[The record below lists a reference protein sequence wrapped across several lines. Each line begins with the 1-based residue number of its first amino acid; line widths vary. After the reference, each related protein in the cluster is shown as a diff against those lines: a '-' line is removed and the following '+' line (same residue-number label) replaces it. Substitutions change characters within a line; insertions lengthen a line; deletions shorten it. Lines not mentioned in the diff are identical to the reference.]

1 MGGRD
6 TRGVG
11 FGTDLGVTLRP
22 ELRVTPALIQTMEVV
37 ALPLMELEVRVW
49 QLLEENPFLELDE
62 ERWREEREGEG
73 EETPWWER
81 LEDRGET
88 LHEHLEAQLA
98 LAEFP
103 ARVVEAARALL
114 PYMDSRGFLALDL
127 EELASH
133 LPFSLEEL
141 EKGRWVLASLDP
153 LGCGARDV
161 KESLLFQARIRF
173 PQDKRLEGLLER
185 GWELL
190 LRGMRGRLATRLR
203 LSSQELDEVIQRLR
217 ELTPYPGGGF
227 STGNDGVPGLRPD
240 ILVEYVGEEPV
251 VCLAGDRV
259 PPLKVRKMTLRG
271 AGDESLQYFRTE
283 RAKALGLMRGVMLR
297 KRYLRRLGLLLA
309 EIHKEFLL
317 GKRDAPMPLS
327 VSDMVGALGISEA
340 TVNRLITGK
349 YLHTPRGTFPLRA
362 LFQGERGGIK
372 ELIKNLVAGEDRAHP
387 LGDGEIARKLKERGY
402 KVARRTVAKYRE
414 EMNIPSRRKRW
425 SV

>member
-1 MGGRD
+1 MGGKD
-6 TRGVG
+6 TRGIG
-11 FGTDLGVTLRP
+11 FGADLGVTLRP

-62 ERWREEREGEG
+62 ERWREEREEG
-73 EETPWWER
+73 DEETPWWER

-98 LAEFP
+98 VAEFP

-114 PYMDSRGFLALDL
+114 SYVDSKGFLILDL
-127 EELASH
+127 EELASQ

-141 EKGRWVLASLDP
+141 EKGRWALASLDP

-203 LSSQELDEVIQRLR
+203 LSPQELDEVIQRLR
-217 ELTPYPGGGF
+217 ELTPYPGSGF
-227 STGNDGVPGLRPD
+227 STGNDGVPGIRPD
-240 ILVEYVGEEPV
+240 LFVEYVGKEPV
-251 VCLAGDRV
+251 VYLAVDRV
-259 PPLKVRKMTLRG
+259 PPLKVRKVSLKG
-271 AGDESLQYFRTE
+271 AGDESVQYFKTE
-283 RAKALGLMRGVMLR
+283 RAKAVGLIRGVMLR
-297 KRYLRRLGLLLA
+297 KRYLKRLGLLLA
-309 EIHKEFLL
+309 EIHEEFFL

-327 VSDMVGALGISEA
+327 VSDVVGTLGISEA

-349 YLHTPRGTFPLRA
+349 HLHTPRGTFPLRA
-362 LFQGERGGIK
+362 LFQGERGGVK
-372 ELIKNLVAGEDRAHP
+372 ELIKHLIAEEDCTHP
-387 LGDGEIARKLKERGY
+387 LGDGEIARKLRERGF
-402 KVARRTVAKYRE
+402 KVARRTVAKYRK
-414 EMNIPSRRKRW
+414 EMNIPSRSKRRK
-425 SV
+425 V

>member
-6 TRGVG
+6 KRGMG

-49 QLLEENPFLELDE
+49 QFLEENPFLELDE
-62 ERWREEREGEG
+62 DRWREEREGG
-73 EETPWWER
+73 DEETPWWER

-103 ARVVEAARALL
+103 ERVVEAARIIL
-114 PYMDSRGFLALDL
+114 PYIDSKGFLTLDL
-127 EELASH
+127 EELASKS
-133 LPFSLEEL
+133 PFSLEEL
-141 EKGRWVLASLDP
+141 EKGRWALASLDP

-203 LSSQELDEVIQRLR
+203 LSPQELDEVIQRLK
-217 ELTPYPGGGF
+217 ELTPYPGAGF
-227 STGNDGVPGLRPD
+227 STGNNGVPGLRPD
-240 ILVEYVGEEPV
+240 IFVEYVGEEPV
-251 VCLAGDRV
+251 VYLAADRV
-259 PPLKVRKMTLRG
+259 PPLKIRKMSLKG
-271 AGDESLQYFRTE
+271 AGDELVQYFKTE
-283 RAKALGLMRGVMLR
+283 RAKAVGLMRGVMLR

-309 EIHKEFLL
+309 EIHKEFFL

-327 VSDMVGALGISEA
+327 VSDMVGTLGVSE
-340 TVNRLITGK
+340 TTLNKLITGK
-349 YLHTPRGTFPLRA
+349 YLHTPRGTFPLRV
-362 LFQGERGGIK
+362 LFQGERGGVK
-372 ELIKNLVAGEDRAHP
+372 ELIKKLVEAEDRAHP
-387 LGDGEIARKLKERGY
+387 LADVEIARKLEERGY

-414 EMNIPSRRKRW
+414 EMNIPSCRKRW
-425 SV
+425 KA